1 MEIHKEMKRYP
12 VDANNLTPVSLPFIS
27 PVSLLKSQLSL
38 RYLVDTPGV
47 LTPFLRLY
55 SVSPSL

>member
-1 MEIHKEMKRYP
+1 MKRYP
-12 VDANNLTPVSLPFIS
+12 VDANNLTPVSLPFVS
-27 PVSLLKSQLSL
+27 PISLLKSQLSL

-47 LTPFLRLY
+47 LTPSLRPY